1 MMSTDYSRIYFFGNM
16 MIVIGLES
24 GSGAASAKKFSTI
37 IVSAN
42 GLG

>member
-1 MMSTDYSRIYFFGNM
+1 MMSMDYSRIFFRNM